1 MQDRQWLEG
10 FGLLETFG
18 LSFDLMIYPSQMG
31 DAARL
36 AADHPGTTIILNH
49 VGSPVDRDAESM
61 ARWREG
67 LKVMA
72 AQPNVRIKLSDL
84 VAYDHHWTLDSLRDV
99 TMACV
104 DAFGPDR
111 CMVGSDFPVAALHA
125 SWDEVFGSFDKI
137 LSGFTE
143 DERRGMFFANA
154 VRDYRIQIEQAPV

>member
-1 MQDRQWLEG
+1 MRHAVRRSRLRVND
-10 FGLLETFG
+10 
-18 LSFDLMIYPSQMG
+18 G

-49 VGSPVDRDAESM
+49 VGSPADRDAESM
-61 ARWREG
+61 ARWRAG

-104 DAFGPDR
+104 DTFGPDR

-125 SWDEVFGSFDKI
+125 TWDEVFGSFDKI

-154 VRDYRIQIEQAPV
+154 VRDYRIQIEQGPV